1 MCLSDPENF
10 FQFLSNNYKIIN
22 MVINYP
28 IVQWILLFC
37 FYVFI
42 QSIVLFGVNFIK
54 NIFLYFLSIEF
65 LLKSNQKPITILEKK
80 HTNKNTEV
88 LKKFLHGLIVLLF
101 IFISIKMLV
110 TQGFCWDALVMVNI
124 EPQMGSIATG
134 SDPPDPNE
142 KKKLP
147 IKSHYIDMELRV
159 IYQLI
164 NEILLSDFFHNE
176 LVKWNKSFLHKTSN
190 IGLFHYHEN
199 TNTNLPLYEFLRN
212 WNLNN
217 LNVDFQQNSNHYLF

>member
-10 FQFLSNNYKIIN
+10 FQFLFNNYKIIN
-22 MVINYP
+22 MVIDYP
-28 IVQWILLFC
+28 IVQWIILFC

-65 LLKSNQKPITILEKK
+65 LLKSNQNPITILEKK

-88 LKKFLHGLIVLLF
+88 LKKFLHGFIVLIF
-101 IFISIKMLV
+101 IIISIKMLY
-110 TQGFCWDALVMVNI
+110 TQGFCWDTLVTVNI
-124 EPQMGSIATG
+124 ESQMGSIATG
-134 SDPPDPNE
+134 CDPPDPNE

-147 IKSHYIDMELRV
+147 IKSHYLDIQLRV

-164 NEILLSDFFHNE
+164 NEILLSD
-176 LVKWNKSFLHKTSN
+176 
-190 IGLFHYHEN
+190 
-199 TNTNLPLYEFLRN
+199 
-212 WNLNN
+212 
-217 LNVDFQQNSNHYLF
+217 